1 MFDKLTNKAVF
12 SAEEIELISCA
23 YKSQLKEIRHAI
35 KTIELLETKSK
46 FDKKRTSMQR
56 YKNGLIYDL
65 CNKGK
70 DLVDSLE
77 KYCVDAAAAPLT
89 LILFFKMQADIY
101 RYMAE
106 HTQKF
111 NDPFVPE
118 EVLPQ
123 KYIDSCPESEREKLK
138 STPLKTI
145 YKEEA
150 MIHYK
155 KARFISKRQADKIA
169 LQDSSGKP
177 NEINSVQLGLG
188 LNYAVFLWE
197 IVQTPDQKKYALRH
211 LKRIIQRA
219 LDDFDHWKD
228 DEREKISQQVELIK
242 ENINQWM
249 NEGINTD
256 SDEEN

>member
-1 MFDKLTNKAVF
+1 M
-12 SAEEIELISCA
+12 
-23 YKSQLKEIRHAI
+23 
-35 KTIELLETKSK
+35 
-46 FDKKRTSMQR
+46 
-56 YKNGLIYDL
+56 
-65 CNKGK
+65 
-70 DLVDSLE
+70 
-77 KYCVDAAAAPLT
+77 
-89 LILFFKMQADIY
+89 
-101 RYMAE
+101 
-106 HTQKF
+106 
-111 NDPFVPE
+111 PE

-211 LKRIIQRA
+211 LKRIIQRD